1 MRQAFF
7 PKEVIVEERF
17 LKRLPLYLMQKQF
30 ENVFVMYSERA
41 VKPYFQDLEAIE
53 HATFYEM
60 PKGEPTLEIVADCLA
75 HVPLTCDAIVA
86 IGGGST
92 IDVAKVVAARYISSD
107 VALQDI
113 HERPYIERLPIV
125 AIPTTA
131 GTGSEATRIT
141 VITDAQKGVKLN
153 PAHADL
159 IPDVVILDSAFL
171 SHIPAHIAAFTAL
184 DALTHAVEA
193 YVSTKATPLSDM
205 YALQAMTLISA
216 NITKDR
222 SDMNVRQQLLLGS
235 FYAGVAI
242 SNASTNLA
250 HATGRALGTTY
261 ALPHGQ
267 SVALMHPFVIAF
279 SLPTCRERYEQVAH
293 ALGLSSTLEIFP
305 YFMQLNDT
313 LHIWESAA
321 PITKQLDEAAIH
333 ELVTKSL
340 SGNGILT
347 NRQIPTA
354 EDITQI
360 FNALV
365 QQLTNQGGINVW
377 Q

>member
-7 PKEVIVEERF
+7 PKEVIVEEHF
-17 LKRLPLYLMQKQF
+17 LRQLPLYLQQKRF
-30 ENVFVMYSERA
+30 ENVFVMYSESA
-41 VKPYFQDLEAIE
+41 IKPFFRELEAIE
-53 HATFYEM
+53 RATFYEM
-60 PKGEPTLEIVADCLA
+60 PKGEPTLDMVAHCLA
-75 HVPLTCDAIVA
+75 HIPLMCEAIVA

-92 IDVAKVVAARYISSD
+92 IDVAKVVAARYVSPD
-107 VALQDI
+107 VSLEDMND
-113 HERPYIERLPIV
+113 RPFIDRLPLI
-125 AIPTTA
+125 AMPTTA

-141 VITDAQKGVKLN
+141 VITDTQKGVKLN

-171 SHIPAHIAAFTAL
+171 THIPAHVAAFTAL

-193 YVSTKATPLSDM
+193 YVSTKATPMSDL
-205 YALQAMTLISA
+205 YALEAMTLISQ
-216 NITKDR
+216 NIMKDR
-222 SDMNVRQQLLLGS
+222 RDSDVRQQLLLGS

-261 ALPHGQ
+261 QLPHGQ
-267 SVALMHPFVIAF
+267 SVALMHPFVIAY
-279 SLPTCRERYEQVAH
+279 SIPSCRARYEKVAQ
-293 ALGLSSTLEIFP
+293 ALGLLNTRELFP
-305 YFMQLNDT
+305 YFMQLNET

-321 PITKQLDEAAIH
+321 HITKQLDERAI
-333 ELVTKSL
+333 EALVTKSL

-347 NRQIPTA
+347 NHQIPTA
-354 EDITQI
+354 QDITQI

-365 QQLTNQGGINVW
+365 QQLINRGGINIW